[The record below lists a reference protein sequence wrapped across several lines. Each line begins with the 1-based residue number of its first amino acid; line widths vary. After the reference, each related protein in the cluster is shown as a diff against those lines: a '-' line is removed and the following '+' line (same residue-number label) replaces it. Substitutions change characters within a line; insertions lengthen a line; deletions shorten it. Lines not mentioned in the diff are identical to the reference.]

1 VLQIY
6 TYFQTVLKKYKL
18 FFKQMNTIQERIL
31 HYLDLK
37 GITPYRFCKD
47 LGFSMG
53 YLDKKGAIGTD
64 KYLKIIEYY
73 EDVDANWL
81 LTGKGEVL
89 KPNMQE
95 TKPFEMVKQ
104 RVNLLEE
111 TKNKEKLTL
120 SLNEPNSEYGIP
132 LIPIDAMAGFGSGG
146 VQVMDYD
153 TQKYVV
159 PEFTELNVDFMIRV
173 KGSSMY
179 PKYNSGDLVACKKL
193 VLNDIFFQWN
203 KVYVLDTDQGALIK
217 RIKKGSDHHLL
228 IVSDNPSYEPYE
240 LHLSKIHAIAIVL
253 GVIRLE

>member
-1 VLQIY
+1 
-6 TYFQTVLKKYKL
+6 
-18 FFKQMNTIQERIL
+18 MNTIQERIL
-31 HYLDLK
+31 QYLDLK
-37 GITPYRFCKD
+37 EITPYRFCKD

-73 EDVDANWL
+73 NDLNANWL
-81 LTGKGEVL
+81 LTGEGEML
-89 KPNMQE
+89 KPNI
-95 TKPFEMVKQ
+95 KEMPPLK
-104 RVNLLEE
+104 RVAKRVAFSEE
-111 TKNKEKLTL
+111 TKNTKNATI
-120 SLNEPNSEYGIP
+120 LNEPTTDYEGIP
-132 LIPIDAMAGFGSGG
+132 LIPIEAMAGFGTGG

-153 TQKYVV
+153 TERYVV
-159 PEFTELNVDFMIRV
+159 PEFTELNVDFMLRV

-217 RIKKGSDHHLL
+217 RIKKGSDDHLQ